1 MASSTQDQPVEGR
14 FVGTQHRFPVRV
26 YFEDTDLSGVVYH
39 ANYLRFMERARSD
52 MLRLA
57 GIDQRGFND
66 AGHGAYAVSALSIA
80 YRAPAKLDDAP
91 SLPKDAVASA
101 LVTAG
106 RRSFSVKMSAAVF
119 SSPALKKT
127 SMFSAPNPSMS
138 IAPRDTKWRSRSTA
152 WAGQIS
158 SPVQRRRESSLPV
171 FSFSSRVAGEPQTG
185 QTCGK
190 S

>member
-80 YRAPAKLDDAP
+80 YRAPAKLDDALVVV
-91 SLPKDAVASA
+91 SRLTGLRAASA
-101 LVTAG
+101 VIHQQVMLGDQILSDADVTAVLVG
-106 RRSFSVKMSAAVF
+106 ASGKPRRQ
-119 SSPALKKT
+119 
-127 SMFSAPNPSMS
+127 
-138 IAPRDTKWRSRSTA
+138 PREWIEAFERLLIPGTNT
-152 WAGQIS
+152 
-158 SPVQRRRESSLPV
+158 
-171 FSFSSRVAGEPQTG
+171 
-185 QTCGK
+185 
-190 S
+190 